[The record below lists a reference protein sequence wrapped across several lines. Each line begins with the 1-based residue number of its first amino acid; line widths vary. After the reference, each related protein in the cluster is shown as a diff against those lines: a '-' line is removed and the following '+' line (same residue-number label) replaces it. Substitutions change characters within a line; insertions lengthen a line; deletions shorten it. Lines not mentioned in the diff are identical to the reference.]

1 MRGDQVISALI
12 GLVGACNNNPRT
24 ATTDSVVIKALAV
37 SVLSQ
42 GLNDESLSGIIE
54 EIYAEKNAVAPDCTV
69 CACPCGNTSDYDM
82 NRIYEAAPEIRDLKL
97 ELLSRC
103 RHLAAHVY
111 HGGDSG
117 EKMEADSTFFY
128 KILSCISYDIEKEQL
143 LELLEETQA
152 LEQEINCQ
160 NIGAKGKSM
169 QGNVLWRD
177 EEEKDRW

>member
-12 GLVGACNNNPRT
+12 GLVGACNNNPKT
-24 ATTDSVVIKALAV
+24 AATDSVVIKALAAP
-37 SVLSQ
+37 VLCQ
-42 GLNDESLSGIIE
+42 EADDESLSGIMA
-54 EIYAEKNAVAPDCTV
+54 EIYTEKNAVAPDCAV

-103 RHLAAHVY
+103 RHLAACVY
-111 HGGDSG
+111 SDGDSG

-160 NIGAKGKSM
+160 KT
-169 QGNVLWRD
+169 QT
-177 EEEKDRW
+177 